1 MSDRFNP
8 PLSPNE
14 EAVARKARPA
24 KLLPI
29 LCLDFDGVLHGY
41 QSGWQGAAI
50 IPDPPVPGAVEFLH
64 GAVERFQVAIF
75 SSRSGQPGGIDAMRG
90 WLMMHVMAAIDD
102 RREAEHVL
110 GLIQW
115 PTEKPAAIVSID
127 DRAVTFTGRWP
138 SLDEIAGFT
147 PWNKRP
153 ATAPAAPEPAAGGE
167 VPADWKLIPI
177 EPTDGMQQD
186 GLAALEAAIRTHGKP
201 TLPGFAAAHVYQA
214 MLAAAPALNT
224 SGNGW
229 QDNTILSRVKAQL
242 EVAQSA
248 LIRIDRGGKSVREIA
263 GKALLDIA
271 MVPYPDEPPST
282 PTRADADAEG
292 RRA

>member
-8 PLSPNE
+8 RLSPNE
-14 EAVARKARPA
+14 EAVAQKARPA
-24 KLLPI
+24 KRLPI

-64 GAVERFQVAIF
+64 GAVERFQVAIY

-147 PWNKRP
+147 PWNRRP

-167 VPADWKLIPI
+167 LQVLLRRAKWIGQHTTPDEFTARAVFDDREDAHEAYRALVALRDGSLALSVSEEGAPAGWKLVPI
-177 EPTDGMQQD
+177 ELTDRMLEDGGQCLPPTSTLSYCYACFRD
-186 GLAALEAAIRTHGKP
+186 AWAAAINASP
-201 TLPGFAAAHVYQA
+201 P
-214 MLAAAPALNT
+214 
-224 SGNGW
+224 
-229 QDNTILSRVKAQL
+229 
-242 EVAQSA
+242 
-248 LIRIDRGGKSVREIA
+248 
-263 GKALLDIA
+263 
-271 MVPYPDEPPST
+271 PPST
-282 PTRADADAEG
+282 PTRADASAEG